1 MLQNQEIFTNQMG
14 LQYDKGLIKGNPG
27 SGFEIVE
34 TMEERDQLLQERREQ
49 EKREDQL
56 NIEVN

>member
-1 MLQNQEIFTNQMG
+1 MG
-14 LQYDKGLIKGNPG
+14 LLYEKGLIKGNPG

-34 TMEERDQLLQERREQ
+34 TMQERDQLLQERREQ

-56 NIEVN
+56 NIEVNQHPPPSIG